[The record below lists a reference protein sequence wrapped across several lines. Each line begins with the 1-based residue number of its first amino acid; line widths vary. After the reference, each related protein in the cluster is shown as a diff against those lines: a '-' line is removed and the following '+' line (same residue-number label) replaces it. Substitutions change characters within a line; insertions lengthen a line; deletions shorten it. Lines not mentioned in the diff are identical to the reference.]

1 MKLQIRTRT
10 KAIILS
16 ICFGLGLMMMAC
28 TGPEPVKEIPSFN
41 LVSSKS
47 EISSAESVSLT
58 ASVAADV
65 IRVEFFRGVTKLGED
80 TEAPFTQVVPLT
92 NADNGEVAFSAK
104 AFDATGL
111 VGTSKQV
118 SVTVGIFLWA
128 KEFDTEV
135 SGNVG
140 VGYPYGGATATN
152 IAIDKDNNIFIAGI
166 CSGNFVGQKSAH
178 FSVFLIKLDQKG
190 EFLWVRQTG
199 PANFP
204 YFYDVQ
210 LDEQGNVYIAGQS
223 YVPSE
228 TVYTYESLTKF
239 DTNGVQL
246 WHKKLESESILEFS
260 INKFGNIYAIGY
272 AVGTDGNF
280 QKILSK
286 SDLNG
291 NRIWVKNIDT
301 EEKSDLTDLEL
312 AEDGSI
318 YILGNYLG
326 ESEPKLDGYEPKSS
340 RGFAAKYDSGGIQ
353 LWSKDL
359 ISGSNQTVSSVKIDK
374 DGNTYYL
381 IHQRRTQGEDAHYSE
396 LIFKIDTNGNQS
408 LIKKYNQVYSVENY
422 EWEYQ
427 GVTYPGEIKKFLS
440 VRDFLVDELGNI
452 TVLGTISWTDERI
465 PLVEDDGF
473 IEKVDQNGNSIWRSN
488 FGQKYLQDSAV
499 SIALDNEGTNYF
511 VTGSNINRLYG
522 VRSASSVRAFIRSFT
537 SAGVQR

>member
-1 MKLQIRTRT
+1 VTQ
-10 KAIILS
+10 
-16 ICFGLGLMMMAC
+16 
-28 TGPEPVKEIPSFN
+28 E
-41 LVSSKS
+41 SS
-47 EISSAESVSLT
+47 
-58 ASVAADV
+58 
-65 IRVEFFRGVTKLGED
+65 G
-80 TEAPFTQVVPLT
+80 
-92 NADNGEVAFSAK
+92 
-104 AFDATGL
+104 ATSQL
-111 VGTSKQV
+111 
-118 SVTVGIFLWA
+118 
-128 KEFDTEV
+128 
-135 SGNVG
+135 G

-166 CSGNFVGQKSAH
+166 CSGNFVAQKSAH

-204 YFYDVQ
+204 YFYDMQ

-260 INKFGNIYAIGY
+260 INKLGDIHAIGY

-340 RGFAAKYDSGGIQ
+340 RGFAAKYDSGGIK

-381 IHQRRTQGEDAHYSE
+381 IHQRRTQGGDAHYSE

-408 LIKKYNQVYSVENY
+408 LIKKYDQVYSVEKY
-422 EWEYQ
+422 EREYQ
-427 GVTYPGEIKKFLS
+427 GVIRSDEITKYLS
-440 VRDFLVDELGNI
+440 VNDFVLDDSGNI
-452 TVLGTISWTDERI
+452 TVIGTISW
-465 PLVEDDGF
+465 DDGWILLNELNGF
-473 IEKVDQNGNSIWRSN
+473 IEKIDQNGSSIWRSN
-488 FGQKYLQDSAV
+488 FGKRYLREGVTSV
-499 SIALDNEGTNYF
+499 VLDKEGKNYF
-511 VTGSNINRLYG
+511 VVGSNIVHLYG
-522 VRSASSVRAFIRSFT
+522 VRSASSVRVSIRSFT
-537 SAGVQR
+537 SSGLQR